1 MSDDTGV
8 ILLGRGG
15 YSRAPT
21 EQMSRLVEA
30 LGASEALKRV
40 TAAFIDGGS
49 PTVPDALARCAAQG
63 VGRVLVVPVYLP
75 TDRNLDNWLSRVVR
89 RWLHHHPAA
98 NFTVHM
104 TPPLGDAPELAE
116 VVVSLVTRYTVT
128 PGKPLSANHASP
140 NSPEWSVIP
149 LHTYHVLLCRG
160 PRCNTVGA
168 GETAQALK
176 QQLRARNMGDD
187 EVLVAQTGCLF
198 PCNLGPV
205 MVVYP
210 DGVWYGGLTEKAV
223 DHIVD
228 EHLSGGDIV
237 EHYARYPAYGAQQR
251 PTDHQQEG

>member
-1 MSDDTGV
+1 MSDNTGV

-15 YSRAPT
+15 YSRAPA

-30 LGASEALKRV
+30 LGESGVLKRV

-49 PTVPDALARCAAQG
+49 PSLPDALERCAAQG
-63 VGRVLVVPVYLP
+63 MVRVLVVPVYLP
-75 TDRNLDNWLSRVVR
+75 TDRNLDNWLSRVIR

-98 NFTVHM
+98 DFTVHM
-104 TPPLGDAPELAE
+104 TTPLGDAPELAE
-116 VVVSLVTRYTVT
+116 AAASLVTRYVSS
-128 PGKPLSANHASP
+128 PGEPLSANHASP

-149 LHTYHVLLCRG
+149 PHTYHALVCRG
-160 PRCNTVGA
+160 PRCNTAGA

-210 DGVWYGGLTEKAV
+210 DGVWYGGLTETAV
-223 DHIVD
+223 
-228 EHLSGGDIV
+228 GRIV
-237 EHYARYPAYGAQQR
+237 EEHFEGGQVVEDYARYPADGAQQR
-251 PTDHQQEG
+251 PTDH

>member
-1 MSDDTGV
+1 MSDNTGV

-30 LGASEALKRV
+30 LRESEAHGLV
-40 TAAFIDGGS
+40 TATFIDGSS
-49 PTVPDALARCAAQG
+49 PTLPDALGLCAAQG
-63 VGRVLVVPVYLP
+63 VARVLVVPVYLP

-98 NFTVHM
+98 DFTVHM

-116 VVVSLVTRYTVT
+116 AVVALVARCVDAS
-128 PGKPLSANHASP
+128 GKPLSANHANP
-140 NSPEWSVIP
+140 NSPEWSVISP
-149 LHTYHVLLCRG
+149 HTYHVLVCRG
-160 PRCNTVGA
+160 PRCNTAGA
-168 GETAQALK
+168 GETAQVLK
-176 QQLRARNMGDD
+176 QQLRAKNMGDD

-210 DGVWYGGLTEKAV
+210 DGVWYSGLTVTAV
-223 DHIVD
+223 TR
-228 EHLSGGDIV
+228 IV
-237 EHYARYPAYGAQQR
+237 ETHFEGGQAVAHYARYPADGPQQR
-251 PTDHQQEG
+251 PTDTEQEG